1 MTQKYLAILFL
12 TIVST
17 VSFSQ
22 NKYEA
27 SLISDSL
34 MKDAKAVIRYYS
46 TEYERQ
52 SADNYVLNV
61 HYAITIL
68 NESGNRFAGILI
80 NYDRNSKV
88 TEMNGTLYNSKG
100 ARIKEIKKKD
110 FNDYAYNSSYT
121 LFSDDRVKEYT
132 PACNSYPYTV
142 EYHYII
148 EHYGIVGFGNWM
160 PQKGFGIST
169 EKARLTLKTPRE
181 FAIRHKERNYNFRL
195 DSSLTGNQ
203 KQLSWMAEN
212 LKPVSYEPAAPDYLD
227 IFPVVLLSPE
237 EIAYEGSTGNFS
249 SWKTYGKWV
258 YSLIEGQD
266 ELPAT
271 TLLEIKKMTGKIND
285 PKEKVKVLYK
295 YMQQKTRYV
304 NISLGI
310 GGFRPLPATAVD
322 EKGYGDCKAL
332 SNYMKALLK
341 GIGIQSFYAEIGS
354 GPSRKIKFPDFPSAE
369 QTNHIILC
377 VPMEKDSVWLE
388 CTNQTIP
395 FGYITSSCSDRLA
408 LLVTDQGGILV
419 HTPVYKTEN
428 NIRISTINA
437 KLQANGIASFHAGTE
452 FDNCLYEDIA
462 GLIGQSREEQ
472 KKKLLKSLR
481 ANGLE
486 ITDFSL
492 TDRSDNA
499 AKALLKVTGRANG
512 FIVKSGSRLF
522 VSPGFLYKNSFP
534 GQVSNKRKLNLYEP
548 FGYCYSDT
556 LNMTIPDGYTI
567 EFLPADVDLSSC
579 YGTYRI
585 TYSSVKDN
593 QITLTRFIRIE
604 KGNYDKTTFPE
615 INSFL
620 MKVARQEQQKII
632 LKSETT

>member
-1 MTQKYLAILFL
+1 MKKPYLFVLFL

-27 SLISDSL
+27 SLIADSL
-34 MKDAKAVIRYYS
+34 KKDAKAVIRYYS

-52 SADNYVLNV
+52 SVDKYILNV
-61 HYAITIL
+61 DYVITIL
-68 NESGNRFAGILI
+68 NESGDHFAGILI
-80 NYDRNSKV
+80 DYDRNSKV
-88 TEMNGTLYNSKG
+88 TEMDGNLYDSKG
-100 ARIKEIKKKD
+100 SRIKEIKKKD

-142 EYHYII
+142 EYHYTI
-148 EHYGIVGFGNWM
+148 EHYSIVGFGNWM

-169 EKARLTLKTPRE
+169 EKARLVIKTPQE
-181 FAIRHKERNYNFRL
+181 FAIRYKELNYNFST
-195 DSSLTGNQ
+195 DSSLNGNQ
-203 KQLSWMAEN
+203 KQISWMAEN
-212 LKPVSYEPAAPDYLD
+212 IKSVLYEPSAPDYLD

-237 EIAYEGSTGNFS
+237 EISYEGFTGNFS
-249 SWKTYGKWV
+249 SWNTYGKWV
-258 YSLIEGQD
+258 YSLIEGRD
-266 ELPAT
+266 RLPAP
-271 TLLEIKKMTGKIND
+271 TLLEIKKMTGNIND

-310 GGFRPLPATAVD
+310 GGFQPLPATDVD

-341 GIGIQSFYAEIGS
+341 GIGIESFYTEIGS

-377 VPMEKDSVWLE
+377 VPLDKDSVWLE

-395 FGYITSSCSDRLA
+395 FGYITSSCSDRNA
-408 LLVTDQGGILV
+408 LLVTDLGGILV

-428 NIRISTINA
+428 NTRISTINA
-437 KLQANGIASFHAGTE
+437 KLQANGIASFHAGTK
-452 FDNCLYEDIA
+452 FDNCLYEDVA
-462 GLIGQSREEQ
+462 GMIGQSREEQ
-472 KKKLLKSLR
+472 KKELLKSLQT
-481 ANGLE
+481 NGLE
-486 ITDFSL
+486 ITNFSL
-492 TDRSDNA
+492 ADSSDNH
-499 AKALLKVTGRANG
+499 AKTLLEVSGNANG
-512 FIVKSGSRLF
+512 FIVKSGARLF
-522 VSPGFLYKNSFP
+522 ISTSFLYRNSFP
-534 GQVSNKRKLNLYEP
+534 NQISNKRKLNLYEP

-567 EFLPADVDLSSC
+567 EFLPADVQLNSC
-579 YGTYRI
+579 YGTYRV
-585 TYSSVKDN
+585 TYSKVKDN
-593 QITLTRFIRIE
+593 EIILTRFVRIE
-604 KGNYDKTTFPE
+604 KGNYDKSRFPE